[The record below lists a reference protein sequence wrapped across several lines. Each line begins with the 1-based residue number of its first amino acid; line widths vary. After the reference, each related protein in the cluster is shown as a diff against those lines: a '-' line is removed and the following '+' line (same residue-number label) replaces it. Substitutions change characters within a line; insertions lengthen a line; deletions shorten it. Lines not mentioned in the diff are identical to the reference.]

1 MLQVFHMDVAKVNR
15 DVAYVAMIIRVCCK
29 CAYLDVAY
37 VFRAYVVS
45 VISGCCIYIQWFQ
58 VFLQSVSNACF
69 KFISLKTYVVSV
81 ISGCF
86 KSRLCITFSS
96 SPTDA
101 PSRCLLRLQRGPAQP
116 SRSFPFQVLKLGI
129 GQRWRSRGQC
139 WPVDADR
146 PHWLARHDHSRPYVV
161 SVISGCFKSRL
172 CIAFFSSP
180 TDAPSRCLLRLQRGS
195 AQPSRSFPFQVL
207 KLGIGQRWRSRGQ
220 CWPVDAD
227 RPHWLARHD
236 HSEAFFRER
245 FTRETSRRLPF
256 RLQNGEEAMLRKE
269 RALVQFQPN
278 ASN

>member
-1 MLQVFHMDVAKVNR
+1 MLQNTYFKCFRCFTCMLQVFHMDVAKVNR

-146 PHWLARHDHSRPYVV
+146 PHWLARHDHS
-161 SVISGCFKSRL
+161 
-172 CIAFFSSP
+172 
-180 TDAPSRCLLRLQRGS
+180 
-195 AQPSRSFPFQVL
+195 
-207 KLGIGQRWRSRGQ
+207 
-220 CWPVDAD
+220 
-227 RPHWLARHD
+227 
-236 HSEAFFRER
+236 EAFFRER